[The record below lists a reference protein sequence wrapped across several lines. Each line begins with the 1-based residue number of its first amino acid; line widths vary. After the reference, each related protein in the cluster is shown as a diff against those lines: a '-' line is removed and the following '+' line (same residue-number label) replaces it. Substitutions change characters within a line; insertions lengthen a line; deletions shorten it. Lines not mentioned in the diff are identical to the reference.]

1 MHFLLQICKKNC
13 IFASRIDKI
22 KSNKHMF
29 VTTEAIVLALR
40 KHTDKSMLL
49 SVYTR
54 MGGRRD
60 MLVYGMSSKRS
71 GRGQYLPLQVLE
83 VTYDEVPNRS
93 IQTLK
98 EAHTTTV
105 CTQIG
110 TDIRKQTIA
119 LYMAEVLYRTLTHP
133 MEDEV
138 LFRWIIQTIAE
149 LESSEQPELI
159 PNRFVEGLNQTM
171 GYDVYSEVKDKLK
184 SLPVLTAL
192 LESADL

>member
-1 MHFLLQICKKNC
+1 MQICQKNR

-22 KSNKHMF
+22 KFHKHMF
-29 VTTEAIVLALR
+29 VTTDAIVLALR
-40 KHTDKSMLL
+40 KHSDKAMLL
-49 SVYTR
+49 SVYTLR
-54 MGGRRD
+54 GGRREL
-60 MLVYGMSSKRS
+60 LVFGINSKRS
-71 GRGQYLPLQVLE
+71 GRGHYLPLQVLE
-83 VTYDEVPNRS
+83 ITYDEVPNRD

-98 EAHTTTV
+98 EAHTTSV
-105 CTQIG
+105 FTQIG
-110 TDIRKQTIA
+110 TEIRKQTIA

-138 LFRWIIQTIAE
+138 LFRRIVQTIAE
-149 LESSEQPELI
+149 LESSEQPEQI

-192 LESADL
+192 LESTDL